1 MQGLVLED
9 ESVWSRRKWFLRKA
23 ILLSHALSLWHPP
36 CLEDFSASASRSF
49 GKTNKL
55 RSSQT
60 IFLSWM
66 TCFHQNKILIGGEL
80 NLFFSGGIMVVRR
93 DGVLGRTDTR
103 TLIWFRLKIFLYLCS
118 SFVRNCIIIQS
129 QGACCSVKSFP
140 GCCCKL
146 IFCALA
152 GCAFGA
158 KEVGWVRLM
167 QNMDWRLQRR
177 NTATDQARPAYS
189 LNLSIHSSGGNL
201 EETICP
207 EESQC
212 FFTGWVNIFPNT
224 EFEKLN
230 PSNSSW
236 NGKVGER
243 FVTKILL
250 VLPAGWFW

>member
-1 MQGLVLED
+1 MED

-36 CLEDFSASASRSF
+36 CLEDFSASASHSF

-80 NLFFSGGIMVVRR
+80 NLFF
-93 DGVLGRTDTR
+93 LGRNNGGQERWGFGQDR
-103 TLIWFRLKIFLYLCS
+103 HKNIDLVQAEDFFLYLCS

-158 KEVGWVRLM
+158 KEVG
-167 QNMDWRLQRR
+167 
-177 NTATDQARPAYS
+177 
-189 LNLSIHSSGGNL
+189 
-201 EETICP
+201 
-207 EESQC
+207 
-212 FFTGWVNIFPNT
+212 
-224 EFEKLN
+224 
-230 PSNSSW
+230 
-236 NGKVGER
+236 
-243 FVTKILL
+243 
-250 VLPAGWFW
+250 

>member
-36 CLEDFSASASRSF
+36 CLEDFSASASHSF

-103 TLIWFRLKIFLYLCS
+103 TLIWFRLKIFFISML
-118 SFVRNCIIIQS
+118 
-129 QGACCSVKSFP
+129 K
-140 GCCCKL
+140 
-146 IFCALA
+146 FCAKL
-152 GCAFGA
+152 
-158 KEVGWVRLM
+158 
-167 QNMDWRLQRR
+167 
-177 NTATDQARPAYS
+177 YH
-189 LNLSIHSSGGNL
+189 HSKSRGML
-201 EETICP
+201 FC
-207 EESQC
+207 
-212 FFTGWVNIFPNT
+212 
-224 EFEKLN
+224 
-230 PSNSSW
+230 
-236 NGKVGER
+236 
-243 FVTKILL
+243 KILSRL
-250 VLPAGWFW
+250 LL